1 MLFIVVPFFS
11 FLSILSTGT
20 TGSIPFFRYSDMNS
34 SSLVVYVRPLVLS
47 AIFKL
52 SLTYSA
58 GIDSVVVKTFNTS
71 LALSSFTIVI
81 INSFLTSVILLNISS
96 ILSIPSFATSSDKT
110 ILLKWYHIISRSLK
124 LYF

>member
-34 SSLVVYVRPLVLS
+34 SSLVAYVRPLVLS

-81 INSFLTSVILLNISS
+81 INSFLTSVTLLNVSS

-110 ILLKWYHIISRSLK
+110 ILLK
-124 LYF
+124 